1 MAKLTKTR
9 IDAHSLDSG
18 RKILWDDDPKG
29 FGLKINRS
37 GKKVFILKYRN
48 QYGRQRKLTLGIY
61 GTITLEQ
68 ARKLAKE
75 NLVCVAHGE
84 DPADDKLGKR
94 TSPTMQD
101 LLERYLEE
109 HSKVNNK
116 EATYRGNKY
125 FVNRYLIPELG
136 KDKVQAVTRTEI
148 YALQQ
153 KLYKQSKNVANNA
166 ISILSKAFN
175 LAEIWGW
182 RADYTNPC
190 RHVKKFPVPPK
201 QRFLSK
207 EEFKRL
213 GDVLDFMEKAQL
225 ESPSVVAAIRL
236 LMHTGCR
243 LNEIV
248 KLKWSYIDF
257 NNQCIHLPDSK
268 TGAKTVYYSKMVD
281 TLLRGIQRQP
291 DNAYVLAGSISG
303 KPVSDLEKP
312 WRRIRKDAGL
322 EDVRIHDLRHSF
334 ASMAAASGM
343 SLPIIGAM
351 LGHKQPQTTMQYV
364 HLLGDPM
371 REAANMV
378 SSNISDAMGKNGS
391 IRHMED
397 KFSKK
402 AKN

>member
-1 MAKLTKTR
+1 MSKLTKTR
-9 IDAHSLDSG
+9 IDALAPAG
-18 RKILWDDDPKG
+18 EKKILWDDDPKG
-29 FGLKINRS
+29 LGVKVNRS

-48 QYGRQRKLTLGIY
+48 QYGRQRKLTIGAY
-61 GTITLEQ
+61 GTFTLEQ
-68 ARKLAKE
+68 ARKQAKE
-75 NLVCVAHGE
+75 LLVQVAHGS
-84 DPADDKLGKR
+84 DPATDKQERR
-94 TSPTMQD
+94 TCPTMKD
-101 LLERYLEE
+101 LLERYLVE

-116 EATYRGNKY
+116 PTTYRGNKY
-125 FVNRYLIPELG
+125 FVERYLIPELG
-136 KDKVQAVTRTEI
+136 HEKVQAIARSDI

-153 KLYKQSKNVANNA
+153 KLCKQSKNVANTA

-207 EEFKRL
+207 VEFKRL
-213 GDVLDFMEKAQL
+213 GEVLDFMERAQL
-225 ESPSVVAAIRL
+225 ESPSVIAAIRL

-243 LNEIV
+243 LNEV
-248 KLKWSYIDF
+248 VTLKWQYIDF
-257 NNQCIHLPDSK
+257 DNHCFHLPDSK
-268 TGAKTVYYSKMVD
+268 TGAKTVYYSSVVGA
-281 TLLRGIQRQP
+281 LLQNIQRQP
-291 DNAYVLAGSISG
+291 DNTYVLAGTIKGKSI
-303 KPVSDLEKP
+303 SDLEKP

-343 SLPIIGAM
+343 SLPLIGAM
-351 LGHKQPQTTMQYV
+351 LGHKQPQTTAQYV

-378 SSNISDAMGKNGS
+378 SNNISKAMTHECSEGHQHKT
-391 IRHMED
+391 
-397 KFSKK
+397 
-402 AKN
+402 